1 MIKRFDFV
9 FSYWV
14 FTWYILYELN
24 LVKYNPEPALIIG
37 LIENIGKLGLMFYYS
52 NSMNNILL
60 FCIINLFIK
69 VIPLW
74 RLRQT
79 EYTMNDILIIPILF
93 IIYIIWLLINNID
106 LIKIMSRSYDDIKYD
121 KSFGPLM
128 YYILE
133 YTKYPK

>member
-14 FTWYILYELN
+14 FVWYILYEMN
-24 LVKYNPEPALIIG
+24 LVKYNPKPALIIG
-37 LIENIGKLGLMFYYS
+37 LIENIGKLGLMFYHS

-106 LIKIMSRSYDDIKYD
+106 LIKTMNKSYDEIKYD
-121 KSFGPLM
+121 KPFGPLM

-133 YTKYPK
+133 YTKYLK